1 MKTECSRCRF
11 QVSYSSVLFKPSIKA
26 LIRPS
31 SAYGIDEAHL
41 RVLPHPHE
49 DGVLPVPISSV
60 LFKPSIKALIRPSSA
75 YGIDEAHLRVLPH
88 LHEDGVLPVPI
99 SSVLFKCPVQTV
111 H

>member
-11 QVSYSSVLFKPSIKA
+11 QVSY
-26 LIRPS
+26 
-31 SAYGIDEAHL
+31 
-41 RVLPHPHE
+41 
-49 DGVLPVPISSV
+49 SSV